1 MSSHFFIRNFMQ
13 DFQLISGEHSGPRVA
28 IIGAMHGNERTGVEI
43 VQRLKGEFPEDT
55 LNGQLLLIIGNPNAY
70 EQDTR
75 FVEEDLN
82 RLFSEKEERVICEMK
97 AEILATLERKR
108 AKKLMEVLRGVDV
121 LIDIHATIRPSVP
134 FVYCEATPRHLE
146 IAECF
151 DVPYIVS
158 PEPDFR
164 PPDLFSSA
172 DNFVDRHGGIGVT
185 YESGWHK
192 HSKDADQIFVDLIH
206 VLEHV
211 GIIPSSHEVVSRKEL
226 QKAPHQLRIYRDIFS
241 QTDHFSFLD
250 AEIAN
255 FHFVKKGEV
264 FAMDEDK
271 PISAPRDSYVIF
283 PKRDLVKGGVACYLA
298 YQHESIM
305 AKKRIE
311 IR

>member
-1 MSSHFFIRNFMQ
+1 MQ
-13 DFQLISGEHSGPRVA
+13 DFWLVHGEHPGPRLA
-28 IIGAMHGNERTGVEI
+28 IIGAMHGNERTGVE
-43 VQRLKGEFPEDT
+43 VVRRLKSKFSGKSLGT
-55 LNGQLLLIIGNPNAY
+55 LNGQLLLMIGNPHAY
-70 EQDTR
+70 EQDRR

-82 RLFSEKEERVICEMK
+82 RLFSEKEERAICEMPNDTP
-97 AEILATLERKR
+97 ATLERKR
-108 AKKLMEVLRGVDV
+108 TKELMNVLRGVDV

-134 FVYCEATPRHLE
+134 FVYCEATPKHLG
-146 IAECF
+146 IAACF
-151 DVPYIVS
+151 DVPYVVS

-172 DNFVDRHGGIGVT
+172 DNFVDRHGGLGVT

-192 HSKDADQIFVDLIH
+192 NSKDSGLIFAELMDVF
-206 VLEHV
+206 ECV
-211 GIIPSSHEVVSRKEL
+211 GSLSRSHEVRVEKL
-226 QKAPHQLRIYRDIFS
+226 QNVPYQLRMYRDIFP

-298 YQHESIM
+298 YQYESIM